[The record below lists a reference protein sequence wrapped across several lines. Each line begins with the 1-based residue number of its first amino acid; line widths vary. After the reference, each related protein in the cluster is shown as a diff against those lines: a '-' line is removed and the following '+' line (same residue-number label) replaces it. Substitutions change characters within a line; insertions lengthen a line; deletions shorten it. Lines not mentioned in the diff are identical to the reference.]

1 MRAFLLGL
9 LLVLAACGTD
19 QGGSK
24 QPLNINTSLPPA
36 YVGDPYNA
44 TFTADGGVQPYTFK
58 LEGSLP
64 KGITFNR
71 TGLSG
76 IPQEKGSYKLRLIIE
91 DANLSKTFKDLT
103 LTVSDPPPPRLTLV
117 QPQSEVSQPFILL
130 LRLEG
135 RESRGFQAQIPLKD
149 FKPVLESLQA
159 QPGVFYVARYNPERE
174 VIDLD
179 VAFAQP
185 KRDLEV
191 LRLTLSPTK
200 ALRPALQ
207 PRVAYYDKEAK
218 PFPGNPSF
226 ERIPSEGTYTFADL
240 MTLAQNFGKKA
251 AQPAAPQTPSTQ
263 APQPT
268 NPTPPAANPPTQTA
282 PATTPPAPQ
291 TPPAN
296 PQPGT
301 TPPAQDQ
308 GQNQPPATAP
318 STSPKPNEQAQP
330 AQQPATATPPTE
342 TGQAAQTQQNAPAQ
356 PNPNQQPTPPSQ
368 TQPGQT
374 PPQQPAQPAPQ
385 PTPKT
390 GLPGDFNEDG
400 VVDQKDLDLLRSSY
414 RWSSVGNP
422 TPTNSPAQPQQ
433 PGQTPANPPAQPGDG
448 NPGGQSNSSSGNSS
462 GNNGK

>member
-135 RESRGFQAQIPLKD
+135 RESRGFQAQISLKD

-226 ERIPSEGTYTFADL
+226 ERIPSEGTYTYADL

-318 STSPKPNEQAQP
+318 STSP
-330 AQQPATATPPTE
+330 
-342 TGQAAQTQQNAPAQ
+342 
-356 PNPNQQPTPPSQ
+356 
-368 TQPGQT
+368 
-374 PPQQPAQPAPQ
+374 
-385 PTPKT
+385 
-390 GLPGDFNEDG
+390 
-400 VVDQKDLDLLRSSY
+400 
-414 RWSSVGNP
+414 
-422 TPTNSPAQPQQ
+422 
-433 PGQTPANPPAQPGDG
+433 
-448 NPGGQSNSSSGNSS
+448 
-462 GNNGK
+462 

>member
-226 ERIPSEGTYTFADL
+226 ERVASEGKYTYADL
-240 MTLAQNFGKKA
+240 FTLAQNFGKKA

-301 TPPAQDQ
+301 PPPAQDQ

>member
-1 MRAFLLGL
+1 MRVFVLGL

-19 QGGSK
+19 EGGSK

-103 LTVSDPPPPRLTLV
+103 LLVSDPPPPKLTLV

-130 LRLEG
+130 ARLEG

-174 VIDLD
+174 VMDLD

-191 LRLTLSPTK
+191 LRLTVSPTK

-218 PFPGNPSF
+218 PFPGNPSL
-226 ERIPSEGTYTFADL
+226 ERVASEGKYTYADL
-240 MTLAQNFGKKA
+240 LTLAQNFGKKA
-251 AQPAAPQTPSTQ
+251 AQPANPQTPGTQ
-263 APQPT
+263 TPQPPAT
-268 NPTPPAANPPTQTA
+268 QPATPPAQTS
-282 PATTPPAPQ
+282 PATTPP
-291 TPPAN
+291 
-296 PQPGT
+296 
-301 TPPAQDQ
+301 PAQNQ
-308 GQNQPPATAP
+308 GQTQPPATNPATP
-318 STSPKPNEQAQP
+318 PQPNPEQT
-330 AQQPATATPPTE
+330 QQPATATPPQ
-342 TGQAAQTQQNAPAQ
+342 QAAQTPPTTTPPQPPEIGQAQQTN
-356 PNPNQQPTPPSQ
+356 PTPPAQAQPAPPSQ
-368 TQPGQT
+368 PQPGPTQ
-374 PPQQPAQPAPQ
+374 PQQPAPA
-385 PTPKT
+385 PKT

-414 RWSSVGNP
+414 RWSNVGNP
-422 TPTNSPAQPQQ
+422 APANPPAQPQQ
-433 PGQTPANPPAQPGDG
+433 PGQTPPNPPAQPGNG
-448 NPGGQSNSSSGNSS
+448 NTGGQNNSSSGNSS

>member
-207 PRVAYYDKEAK
+207 PRVAYYDKEGK

-226 ERIPSEGTYTFADL
+226 ERIPSQGTYTYADL

-263 APQPT
+263 APQPPT

-291 TPPAN
+291 TPPAS

-308 GQNQPPATAP
+308 GENQPPATAP
-318 STSPKPNEQAQP
+318 STPPKPNEQAQP
-330 AQQPATATPPTE
+330 AQQPATATPPAE

-356 PNPNQQPTPPSQ
+356 PNPNQQPTPPNQ

-422 TPTNSPAQPQQ
+422 APTPAQLQQ

-448 NPGGQSNSSSGNSS
+448 NPGGQNNSSSGNSS